1 MKNLILILSIPL
13 LFSSCQT
20 CKECKPDEVEQV
32 IVGYEEVQT
41 GTSAGEWLGF
51 DEDGNSI
58 WSDGDPIYET
68 QPIYSTPIKVSL
80 EICRDNFDSKSDY
93 NTYIGDMENSGYSC
107 VSDFWN

>member
-32 IVGYEEVQT
+32 IIGYNQVQT
-41 GTSAGEWLGF
+41 GTIPGGF
-51 DEDGNSI
+51 YTDENGQFQQY
-58 WSDGDPIYET
+58 P
-68 QPIYSTPIKVSL
+68 STPVYEQVAIYGDAIKVSL

-93 NTYIGDMENSGYSC
+93 NTILEIWRIADILC
-107 VSDFWN
+107 I